1 MPIIYQNLQPFTD
14 NGDVFKWVINF
25 RAGRKT
31 PKKQKPKTKISIG
44 DSKKKPDGKHMLVL
58 ERRDKRQGK
67 ISDLET
73 YLCLITLHIQIIIER

>member
-1 MPIIYQNLQPFTD
+1 MQIIYQNLQPFTD
-14 NGDVFKWVINF
+14 NGDVFKWVKNF

-31 PKKQKPKTKISIG
+31 PKNKSQKPKLVLGI
-44 DSKKKPDGKHMLVL
+44 KKKTDGKHMLVL